1 MKILSWNVNGLRSI
15 QKKGDLDR
23 VIRTYDPDVICL
35 QEIKC
40 DDATARTILAEYCG
54 NAYEYKHVII
64 HASTCK
70 KGGYAGVALISK
82 IQITEFSTGFQRLD
96 SNNSAAFKDEGRL
109 IVAKTEHNIAIVCC
123 YTPNSKPRLERL
135 NERITKW
142 EPLFKRLIK
151 SLIDSHSNIVIV
163 GDLNVAPEDIDIFSP
178 KGHHKSPGFTTEE
191 RSAFKKGLLSDLHL
205 VDGFRHLHPKKTEV
219 YTYWSYL
226 GGARNR
232 NKGWRIDHGIVSKPL
247 VNRLADFTILDDVY
261 GSDHCPILIAISAG

>member
-15 QKKGDLDR
+15 QKKGDLAR
-23 VIRTYDPDVICL
+23 VIQTYNPDIVCL

-40 DDATARTILAEYCG
+40 DDATAKGILAEYCKNG
-54 NAYEYKHVII
+54 YNYKHVLI

-70 KGGYAGVALISK
+70 KGGYAGVAMLSK
-82 IQITEFSTGFQRLD
+82 TEITDFSTGFQRLETT
-96 SNNSAAFKDEGRL
+96 AFIEEGRL
-109 IVAKTEHNIAIVCC
+109 VIAKTEQKLVIVCC

-151 SLIDSHSNIVIV
+151 SLIESDKNVVVV

-178 KGHHKSPGFTTEE
+178 KGHHKSPGFTAEE
-191 RSAFKKGLLSDLHL
+191 RGAFKDGLLSDLNL
-205 VDGFRHLHPKKTEV
+205 VDGFRHLHPNTTDA

-226 GGARNR
+226 GNARNR
-232 NKGWRIDHGIVSKPL
+232 NKGWRIDHGIISKPL
-247 VNRLADFTILDDVY
+247 VNRLVQFTILDDIH
-261 GSDHCPILIAISAG
+261 GSDHCPILMTFSN

>member
-15 QKKGDLDR
+15 QKKGDLTR
-23 VIRTYDPDVICL
+23 VIRTYCPDIICL

-40 DDATARTILAEYCG
+40 DEATARSILEEYCKNVYG
-54 NAYEYKHVII
+54 YKHVLI

-70 KGGYAGVALISK
+70 SGGYAGVAMLSK
-82 IQITEFSTGFQRLD
+82 AKIADFSIGFESLEMT
-96 SNNSAAFKDEGRL
+96 AFREEGRL
-109 IVAKTEHNIAIVCC
+109 IVAKTVQKVAVVCC

-142 EPLFKRLIK
+142 EPLFKRLVK
-151 SLIDSHSNIVIV
+151 SLIDSEKDVVVV

-178 KGHHKSPGFTTEE
+178 KGHHKSPGFTPEE
-191 RSAFKKGLLSDLHL
+191 RTAFKDGLLSDLQL
-205 VDGFRHLHPKKTEV
+205 VDGFRYLHPKATDV

-232 NKGWRIDHGIVSKPL
+232 NRGWRIDHGIVSKPF
-247 VNRLADFTILDDVY
+247 VNRLAEFAVLQDVY
-261 GSDHCPILIAISAG
+261 GSDHCPILMTFSGF